1 MQKMSGFQNG
11 YDMAH
16 LDKFRVL
23 IVFIFR
29 YLNGSEIRKMTI
41 ANCVGFLHLT
51 GVPLNLHFHLDMSV
65 SDSESL
71 FNFSVEI
78 LNYFGKF
85 ISLIS
90 QVIFVSLAL
99 CAAVFSCLT
108 FPFT

>member
-41 ANCVGFLHLT
+41 ANCVGFSASHWCT
-51 GVPLNLHFHLDMSV
+51 P
-65 SDSESL
+65 
-71 FNFSVEI
+71 
-78 LNYFGKF
+78 
-85 ISLIS
+85 
-90 QVIFVSLAL
+90 
-99 CAAVFSCLT
+99 
-108 FPFT
+108 